1 MASLVLSDLRYLR
14 LDEQFE
20 RLRLSSAETSPRPL
34 AASVPVPPI
43 FQVGYCRY
51 RTPCAIQNMLMLY
64 RLQSRPMESR
74 KPRHDPRLHSRVSRS
89 PTLSRPTED
98 SARRPGR
105 AAPYPDA
112 HLSAPSIAAR
122 PAPPRS
128 GPSAGEVF
136 GSHLIRPILQ
146 PPKGSPHEQLA
157 AMDLPTYVLPADEC
171 PPDDDR
177 RHGCGICHRRFNRPS
192 SLMIH
197 MNSHTGAQRTCF
209 AWTSIERPLTDP
221 PPAFECPFPGC
232 TRRFSVNSNMRRHYR
247 NHREGA
253 VASPQVQPYPPAYYR
268 TPEPPHPYYPPSLS
282 SPSSSSQSSFD
293 SDDRPD
299 IAVAGGLP
307 PPEPHAHSLSHSS
320 YSHAHPH
327 AHGRAFPQRLTRSN
341 SEAYPP
347 GAQGR
352 GPQDRDR
359 PAGLRPRA
367 CTVPGCNCNEAPA
380 SALRP
385 AAFQAGSP
393 RFSSPRQR

>member
-1 MASLVLSDLRYLR
+1 MPESQCPKQPERPTLPSLQDLFP
-14 LDEQFE
+14 DEQFE

-43 FQVGYCRY
+43 FR
-51 RTPCAIQNMLMLY
+51 
-64 RLQSRPMESR
+64 SHPMEHDTR
-74 KPRHDPRLHSRVSRS
+74 KAQHDPRPRSRVSRS
-89 PTLSRPTED
+89 PTLPRSTDD
-98 SARRPGR
+98 SARRTGR

-112 HLSAPSIAAR
+112 HSIAAR

-136 GSHLIRPILQ
+136 GSHLIRQNIQ
-146 PPKGSPHEQLA
+146 PPKGSSHEQLA
-157 AMDLPTYVLPADEC
+157 AMDLPTYVLSADEC

-197 MNSHTGAQRTCF
+197 MNSHTGAQ
-209 AWTSIERPLTDP
+209 P
-221 PPAFECPFPGC
+221 FECPFPGC

-253 VASPQVQPYPPAYYR
+253 AASPQVQPYPPAYYR
-268 TPEPPHPYYPPSLS
+268 SPEPPHPYYPPSMS

-307 PPEPHAHSLSHSS
+307 APEPHAHSLSHSS

-352 GPQDRDR
+352 APQDRDR

-385 AAFQAGSP
+385 AAFQQGSP
-393 RFSSPRQR
+393 RFSSPRHR